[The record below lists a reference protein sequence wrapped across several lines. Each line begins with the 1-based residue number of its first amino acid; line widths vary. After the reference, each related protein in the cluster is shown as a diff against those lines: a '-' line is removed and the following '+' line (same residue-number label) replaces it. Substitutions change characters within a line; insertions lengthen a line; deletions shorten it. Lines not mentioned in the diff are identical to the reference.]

1 MVFSVIKIFFRV
13 FPLPA
18 DKKSLKIKLTPQ
30 KDIKKQGRNTY
41 PVTCLFKQHY

>member
-30 KDIKKQGRNTY
+30 KDIKKTG
-41 PVTCLFKQHY
+41 